1 MSLYKRGATWHY
13 DFTIDGIRH
22 RGSTGFKLKK
32 DADAFADAH
41 RRALILGIASPDQI
55 PTVGEV
61 ADKWFASRI
70 AQNKTATTVAQ
81 RIKILFRHLDPN
93 LPVDQVS
100 HAVIEDAILSRRR
113 EPIRQGAKKNPRPP
127 APATVNRDMID
138 TTLRPILAYAE
149 EMEHPI
155 RRIKWGKLRLAQ
167 PPGLMPILSDDVR
180 ARWRAALPEWH
191 RPLFDF
197 FERYGPRLKEAFF
210 HPDCLNVE
218 AAEVYLLNT
227 KNGRNHALILLE
239 EDVPDL
245 AARKARAV
253 AAGLDT
259 IWFRDDG
266 GRLTP
271 IHWRAFQSAS
281 KQALRAA
288 GIKGVRP
295 VHDLRHHA
303 ATTLA
308 RDSGSLRL
316 VQQLLNH
323 QNIASAARYS
333 QVTKDDLRSAMRHAH
348 GTTAAQTTE
357 TYSKFKEVSRGGTV
371 T

>member
-13 DFTIDGIRH
+13 DFTINGIRH
-22 RGSTGFKLKK
+22 RGSTGFKLKR
-32 DADAFADAH
+32 DAETFVEAH
-41 RRALILGIASPDQI
+41 RRALVLGTASPDQV

-70 AQNKTATTVAQ
+70 AEKKTATTVAQ
-81 RIKILFRHLDPN
+81 RIGILFRHLDRN
-93 LPVDQVS
+93 LPVDQIS
-100 HAVIEDAILSRRR
+100 PSVIEDAILSRRR
-113 EPIRQGAKKNPRPP
+113 EPIRQGAMKNPRPP

-149 EMEHPI
+149 EMEHPVK
-155 RRIKWGKLRLAQ
+155 RIKWGRLRLME
-167 PPGLMPILSDDVR
+167 PRGRTRVMTPDEL
-180 ARWRAALPEWH
+180 ARWREALPEWH

-197 FERYGPRLKEAFF
+197 FKRYGPRLTEAFF
-210 HPDCLNVE
+210 HPDSLNVE

-227 KNGRNHALILLE
+227 KNGRDHALILLD

-253 AAGLDT
+253 AAKLDT

-266 GRLTP
+266 GKLTP

-281 KQALRAA
+281 KQALQAA
-288 GIKGVRP
+288 GIEGVRP
-295 VHDLRHHA
+295 AHDLRHHA

-323 QNIASAARYS
+323 QNIASSARYS
-333 QVTKDDLRSAMRHAH
+333 HVTKDDLRSAMRHAH
-348 GTTAAQTTE
+348 ATTGAAKNGKPRKIKT
-357 TYSKFKEVSRGGTV
+357 VAGGGTV

>member
-1 MSLYKRGATWHY
+1 MSLIKRASIWHY
-13 DFTIDGIRH
+13 DFTVNGTRL

-32 DADAFADAH
+32 DAEAFLEVH
-41 RRALILGIASPDQI
+41 RRAIILGTTSPGQV

-70 AQNKTATTVAQ
+70 AQKKTATTVAQ
-81 RIKILFRHLDPN
+81 RVGILFRHLDRN
-93 LPVDQVS
+93 LPVDQIS
-100 HAVIEDAILSRRR
+100 PSVIEDAILSRRL
-113 EPIRQGAKKNPRPP
+113 EPIRQGAKKNPRQP

-138 TTLRPILAYAE
+138 TTLRPILSYAE

-155 RRIKWGKLRLAQ
+155 KPIKWSRLRLVEPQ
-167 PPGLMPILSDDVR
+167 GRTRVMTPDELT
-180 ARWRAALPEWH
+180 RWREALPEWH

-197 FERYGPRLKEAFF
+197 FKRYGPRLTEAFF
-210 HPDCLNVE
+210 HPDCLNIE
-218 AAEVYLLNT
+218 AAEIYLLNT
-227 KNGRNHALILLE
+227 KNGRDHALILLD
-239 EDVPDL
+239 EDVPGL

-253 AAGLDT
+253 AAKLDT

-266 GRLTP
+266 AEIIP
-271 IHWRAFQSAS
+271 IHWRGFQSAS
-281 KQALRAA
+281 KQALQTA

-295 VHDLRHHA
+295 AHDLRHHA

-323 QNIASAARYS
+323 QNIASSARYS
-333 QVTKDDLRSAMRHAH
+333 HVTNDDLRSAMRRAHA
-348 GTTAAQTTE
+348 TPAEA
-357 TYSKFKEVSRGGTV
+357 KN
-371 T
+371 